1 MKKRFLLNR
10 VFDKLFKPAKYEK
23 EIKSVYIDKNNF
35 VMVTFTDDD
44 EW

>member
-10 VFDKLFKPAKYEK
+10 VFDKFFKPVKYEK